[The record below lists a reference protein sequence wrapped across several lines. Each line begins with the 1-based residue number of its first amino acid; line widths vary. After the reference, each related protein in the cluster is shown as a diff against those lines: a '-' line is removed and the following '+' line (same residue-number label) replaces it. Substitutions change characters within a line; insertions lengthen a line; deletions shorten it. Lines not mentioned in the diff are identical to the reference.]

1 MCLSM
6 IDTVWSIP
14 SELNQEKKNIPV
26 TKEIIFV
33 CQNYILFID
42 KCFQVGLISLISTML
57 LEDL

>member
-1 MCLSM
+1 MSLNDGHCLKYS
-6 IDTVWSIP
+6 